1 MGLESVEFFM
11 QLEETFGID
20 LPENEVRHAYTP
32 AAVIDLVVSKV
43 QQSEDPACS
52 TQRAFHVLRQAL
64 MKTLNLSRDKITL
77 TTPIAGLFP
86 ENADEMR
93 SLWSK
98 LKKETCS
105 RSWPDLS
112 LPKWMSIG
120 MTCLWVLMVI
130 LFLSFLVLPE
140 RMWHIHPLWFL
151 IINPISATLLIYLL
165 LLRLEPFR
173 KHLPY
178 GIKTVRDM
186 IRPVLSSDKIEW
198 NRKMIS
204 VEVRRILIEDFR
216 IPEEYYHEHAH
227 IIKDQGM
234 G

>member
-43 QQSEDPACS
+43 RLSKDPACS

-86 ENADEMR
+86 ENADKMK

-98 LKKETCS
+98 LKEETCS

-120 MTCLWVLMVI
+120 IAGLWVLMVI

-140 RMWHIHPLWFL
+140 RIWHINALWFL
-151 IINPISATLLIYLL
+151 IINPISATLLTLV
-165 LLRLEPFR
+165 LLRLSNPFR
-173 KHLPY
+173 KHLPH
-178 GIKTVRDM
+178 GFNTVRDM
-186 IRPVLSSDKIEW
+186 IRPVLSSDKLDW

-204 VEVRRILIEDFR
+204 IEIRRILIEDFK
-216 IPEEYYHEHAH
+216 IPEEYYHEQAD
-227 IIKDQGM
+227 IYKDLGM